1 MANSRLQLAA
11 IGHQDRHLTGNP
23 QISYFKSVYKRH
35 TNFMIQKKKV
45 AFNADVVFDNTNTA
59 TLEKYGD
66 LLYDMALVT
75 QFNKIT
81 VTGGDVIS
89 YTNAI
94 GHSMIKE
101 VSIKIGGYVIDRQ
114 PGEWLHI
121 QKELTTPESQRENY
135 NRMIGQNPLLG
146 YGYYIGDPSGNHAKE
161 LRMTRREF
169 IGENF
174 DASGNTSGLDHTITP
189 LKFWFCKNSYN
200 AIPIISLKNHQVE
213 VDLILRPFKELFIR
227 RNATFTSFNITNDS
241 NITAGSIIADAY
253 LLCDYIFLDEDEKHK
268 FILRDQEYLITQVQK
283 TETQIPQPSSTGTSS
298 TIKLD
303 FNNPVTELFWVVQ
316 RSDVS
321 TYNEWFN
328 YSNKLLTNNHFK
340 TTGTGVDDK
349 AIPPIQKAKL
359 IFNGKDR
366 TLELNQNF
374 YGRYENLRNHTSAP
388 ESFIYTYSFALN
400 PENHK
405 QPSGTANFSRINT
418 ASLKLT
424 YNNITDSNIDVRI
437 YALNYNIFKVINGMG
452 GILYNV

>member
-1 MANSRLQLAA
+1 MANSKLQLAA

-35 TNFMIQKKKV
+35 TNFMIQKKIV
-45 AFNADVVFDNTNTA
+45 EFNTDVVFNNTNTA

-75 QFNKIT
+75 QFNTIT
-81 VTGGDVIS
+81 ATTGEVS

-114 PGEWLHI
+114 TGEWLHI
-121 QKELTTPESQRENY
+121 QKELTTPESQKENY

-146 YGYYIGDPSGNHAKE
+146 YGYYISDPSGNYAKE
-161 LRMTRREF
+161 LKQTRREF

-174 DASGNTSGLDHTITP
+174 DASTTNSGLDHTITP

-200 AIPIISLKNHQVE
+200 AIPIIALKNHQIE
-213 VDLILRPFKELFIR
+213 VDLKLRPFKELFVTR
-227 RNATFTSFNITNDS
+227 EDNFSSFNITES
-241 NITAGSIIADAY
+241 NITAGSTIADAY
-253 LLCDYIFLDEDEKHK
+253 LLCDFIFLDDDEKKK
-268 FILRDQEYLITQVQK
+268 FVLKSKEYLITQVQK
-283 TETQIPQPSSTGTSS
+283 TETQIAQPSSSGTSS

-316 RSDVS
+316 RSDVN

-328 YSNKLLTNNHFK
+328 YSNTLLTNNHFK
-340 TTGTGVDDK
+340 TTGSGVDDR

-374 YGRYENLRNHTSAP
+374 YGRYENLRNHTSGP

-418 ASLKLT
+418 ASIKLT
-424 YNNITDSNIDVRI
+424 YNNITTSNIDVRI
-437 YALNYNIFKVINGMG
+437 YALNYNIFKVMNGMG
-452 GILYNV
+452 GVLYNV